1 MTSTTDQSPI
11 ETFTFAGNRM
21 RVIDLSQRLSPAT
34 SDIEVMPHR
43 IEYFTHEES
52 AKQVSPGPGLT
63 TDHCLDRSA
72 SAYERITL
80 TTHSGTP
87 LDAPYHYGPAG
98 RGGRRPPPMPE
109 VPFRWGVRDGGVP
122 RQDQ

>member
-1 MTSTTDQSPI
+1 
-11 ETFTFAGNRM
+11 M

-52 AKQVSPGPGLT
+52 AKQVSPGLG
-63 TDHCLDRSA
+63 TDDGPLAGRVRVGVRADHPDPRTPA
-72 SAYERITL
+72 
-80 TTHSGTP
+80 TH

-98 RGGRRPPPMPE
+98 RGGSRPRTIDEGP
-109 VPFRWGVRDGGVP
+109 VPVGDG
-122 RQDQ
+122 